1 MLSFEVS
8 AVDIVMII
16 AVFVLLILQVMG
28 DQVTK
33 MMTGS
38 KRAAF
43 SAVAAKLCSS
53 RLQILASWSLAVLGS
68 LTVAWVGWSIWYDAT
83 TWGKDVALI
92 LLGSRTGEAISLG
105 IGMKVLDYFLIGL
118 ILILSGLLMFLRRRN
133 SS

>member
-1 MLSFEVS
+1 MF
-8 AVDIVMII
+8 
-16 AVFVLLILQVMG
+16 
-28 DQVTK
+28 
-33 MMTGS
+33 
-38 KRAAF
+38 
-43 SAVAAKLCSS
+43 S

-68 LTVAWVGWSIWYDAT
+68 LIVAWVGWSIWYDAA

-105 IGMKVLDYFLIGL
+105 IGMKVLDYFLVGL